1 MRMNKEVLLSA
12 IKELAV
18 EYNQYAAGGNSEIM
32 SIRSSADRVIIEFY
46 DESRKFTFVDAI
58 NYLSEEVSTLHAEIG
73 E

>member
-1 MRMNKEVLLSA
+1 MRMNKTVLLSA

-32 SIRSSADRVIIEFY
+32 AIQLDEGFVLIHFY
-46 DESRKFTFVDAI
+46 DDSRKFTFVDAI